1 MHFHFLSHVRIL
13 IKNISNCIMLLKTSH
28 GPEGGAVG
36 KNQAKIM
43 EFSSKT
49 RNELIKVRKGTERL
63 REWEPASVCRV
74 PVI

>member
-1 MHFHFLSHVRIL
+1 
-13 IKNISNCIMLLKTSH
+13 
-28 GPEGGAVG
+28 
-36 KNQAKIM
+36 M

-74 PVI
+74 PVILTDTGSGLGVFGALPLTLRLPIAGSLRSPCTTGSQYLEVC